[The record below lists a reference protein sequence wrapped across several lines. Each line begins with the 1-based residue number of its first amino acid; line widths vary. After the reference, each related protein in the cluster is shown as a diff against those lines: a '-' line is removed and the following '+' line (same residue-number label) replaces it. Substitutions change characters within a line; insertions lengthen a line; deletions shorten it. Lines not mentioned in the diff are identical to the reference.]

1 MPSTPYLDTY
11 YPEIPVLEVYLGYPT
26 EELSLGPFV
35 AIVDTGADGTLIPQ
49 KLLDQIETPIV
60 DTVRIR
66 SHWGEWRRVM
76 VFTVDMG
83 FETLRLPS
91 IDVIGDETGSDVI
104 LGRNVLNRLKLLL
117 DGPEQCTQIL
127 EKSCQ

>member
-1 MPSTPYLDTY
+1 MPSIPYLDTY
-11 YPEIPVLEVYLGYPT
+11 YPEIPVLEVCLGYPA
-26 EELSLGPFV
+26 EELSLGPFI

-49 KLLDQIETPIV
+49 DLLDQIATPMV
-60 DTVRIR
+60 DTIRIR

-83 FETLRLPS
+83 FENLRLPAV
-91 IDVIGDETGSDVI
+91 DVIGDETGTDII

-117 DGPEQCTQIL
+117 DGPGHYTQIL
-127 EKSCQ
+127 

>member
-1 MPSTPYLDTY
+1 MVIPYLKTH
-11 YPEIPVLEVYLGYPT
+11 YPAIPVLEVYLGYPAGN
-26 EELSLGPFV
+26 LSLGPLV

-49 KLLDQIETPIV
+49 GLLDQIETPII

-66 SHWGEWRRVM
+66 SHWGEWRHVM

-83 FETLRLPS
+83 FGDLCLPAV
-91 IDVIGDETGSDVI
+91 DVIGDETGTDII

-117 DGPEQCTQIL
+117 DGPKHRAQMLQD
-127 EKSCQ
+127 

>member
-1 MPSTPYLDTY
+1 MTPYLDTH
-11 YPEIPVLEVYLGYPT
+11 YPAIPVLEIHLGYPAGH
-26 EELSLGPFV
+26 LSLGPFV

-49 KLLDQIETPIV
+49 RLLDQIETPMV
-60 DTVRIR
+60 DTMRIR

-83 FETLRLPS
+83 FGELRLPAV
-91 IDVIGDETGSDVI
+91 DVIGDETGTDII

-117 DGPEQCTQIL
+117 DGPKHYTQML
-127 EKSCQ
+127 QD

>member
-1 MPSTPYLDTY
+1 MIPIPYLDAC
-11 YPEIPVLEVYLGYPT
+11 YPEIPVLEVYLSYPAAAS
-26 EELSLGPFV
+26 SLGPFV

-49 KLLDQIETPIV
+49 KLLDQIETPVV

-83 FETLRLPS
+83 FENLRLPAV
-91 IDVIGDETGSDVI
+91 DVVGDVTGTDII

-117 DGPEQCTQIL
+117 DGPEHCTQIL
-127 EKSCQ
+127 EK

>member
-1 MPSTPYLDTY
+1 MTIPYLDTH
-11 YPEIPVLEVYLGYPT
+11 YPEIPVLEIYLGYPG
-26 EELSLGPFV
+26 EQLSLGPFV

-49 KLLDQIETPIV
+49 GLLDQIETPMV

-83 FETLRLPS
+83 FEDMHLPAV
-91 IDVIGDETGSDVI
+91 DVVGDETGTDII
-104 LGRNVLNRLKLLL
+104 LGLNVLNCLKLLL
-117 DGPEQCTQIL
+117 DGPEHRTQIL
-127 EKSCQ
+127 HE